1 MASDLTERLA
11 AKLSSVREPWG
22 FAWESESPE
31 GQTYAELVADYAPTL
46 LPLLLSEPE
55 LVAGLAESVRG
66 DLLRTLADEQAC
78 IAECPPS
85 NDYAAEVWRR
95 AIDLIPP
102 TGTPFVREVRD
113 RLSVL
118 TPSETLVE
126 ALEKAGVGT
135 YSAEYRGMVA
145 RDAEAILKVSARF
158 ASPEAKREVLA
169 ALIGEPDLFWSQS
182 NNEVG
187 LPSVSE
193 AADFCEMDA
202 GDVQEFDVAKTLGKR
217 WVAML
222 PTDAERDDGWEG
234 GIGWLDGEATLF
246 GSLEEAEKAMVER
259 KAALSALH
267 QELTEGGE

>member
-1 MASDLTERLA
+1 MSA
-11 AKLSSVREPWG
+11 
-22 FAWESESPE
+22 
-31 GQTYAELVADYAPTL
+31 
-46 LPLLLSEPE
+46 
-55 LVAGLAESVRG
+55 
-66 DLLRTLADEQAC
+66 
-78 IAECPPS
+78 
-85 NDYAAEVWRR
+85 
-95 AIDLIPP
+95 
-102 TGTPFVREVRD
+102 
-113 RLSVL
+113 
-118 TPSETLVE
+118 ETLVE

-158 ASPEAKREVLA
+158 ASPEVKREVLA
-169 ALIGEPDLFWSQS
+169 ILIGEPNLFWSQS

-267 QELTEGGE
+267 QELTEGGEGNGE

>member
-1 MASDLTERLA
+1 MPSDLTERLA

-55 LVAGLAESVRG
+55 LVAGLA
-66 DLLRTLADEQAC
+66 
-78 IAECPPS
+78 P
-85 NDYAAEVWRR
+85 EV
-95 AIDLIPP
+95 
-102 TGTPFVREVRD
+102 
-113 RLSVL
+113 
-118 TPSETLVE
+118 
-126 ALEKAGVGT
+126 
-135 YSAEYRGMVA
+135 
-145 RDAEAILKVSARF
+145 
-158 ASPEAKREVLA
+158 KREVLA